1 MFHFNS
7 FIVHSLSSLPLSS
20 TVLLLLMPLLL
31 LLLSCKC
38 AEHNLRDG
46 TSIQGLSNNSIVFAI
61 FVFLRYLIFMRIHFI
76 HVSRIFF
83 FSCAV
88 SIAFFCCCVH
98 FCLFRSL
105 AYNMCNATKVLYGHR
120 CFTMANLTKL
130 SII

>member
-83 FSCAV
+83 S
-88 SIAFFCCCVH
+88 
-98 FCLFRSL
+98 RSL
-105 AYNMCNATKVLYGHR
+105 FLLLFSVVAFIFVSFVHWHTICAMLPKFCMATVVLQWR
-120 CFTMANLTKL
+120 
-130 SII
+130 I